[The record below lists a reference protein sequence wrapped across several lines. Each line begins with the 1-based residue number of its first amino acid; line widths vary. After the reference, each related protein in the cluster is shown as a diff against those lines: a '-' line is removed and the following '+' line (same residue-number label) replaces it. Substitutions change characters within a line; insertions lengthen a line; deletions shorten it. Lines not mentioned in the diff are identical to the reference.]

1 MTQIYGVVA
10 VLAYSGV
17 ATFAILK
24 VIALV
29 MPLRAAG
36 RVEGIGLDVTDHG
49 EEAYTGGDGAILIT
63 PRAGGL
69 PLAALDPAPLREGVR
84 S

>member
-1 MTQIYGVVA
+1 
-10 VLAYSGV
+10 
-17 ATFAILK
+17 
-24 VIALV
+24 

-49 EEAYTGGDGAILIT
+49 EEAYTGGDGAILMP
-63 PRAGGL
+63 PRGAMPATAIETAG
-69 PLAALDPAPLREGVR
+69 LREGVR